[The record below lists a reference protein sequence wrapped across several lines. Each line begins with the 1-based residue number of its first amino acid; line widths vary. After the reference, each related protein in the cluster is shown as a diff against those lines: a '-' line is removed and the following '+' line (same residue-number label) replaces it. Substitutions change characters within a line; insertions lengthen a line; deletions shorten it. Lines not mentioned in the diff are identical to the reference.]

1 MHLAGGMYDIQLV
14 ERVPSLY
21 HVITQIRTSVILITV
36 MTKKMNGKQWRWC
49 LVVGI
54 IDLCF
59 KVRHQSP

>member
-36 MTKKMNGKQWRWC
+36 MTKKMNGKQFGA
-49 LVVGI
+49 VVK
-54 IDLCF
+54 DLCF
-59 KVRHQSP
+59 KVRHQTI